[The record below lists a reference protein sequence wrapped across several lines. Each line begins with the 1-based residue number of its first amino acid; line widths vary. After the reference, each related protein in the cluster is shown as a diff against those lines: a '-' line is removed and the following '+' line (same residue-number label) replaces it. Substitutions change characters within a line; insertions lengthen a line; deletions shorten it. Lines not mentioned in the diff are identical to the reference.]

1 MNKGPADSN
10 LSKIAKEKESDV
22 TTQKTK
28 ASPPL
33 NRIDNLRF
41 EFGKSIPISQA
52 SSNKY
57 LAKIAKEKELAATTK
72 KTNTSSSS
80 NQLNTLDQVS
90 ENTTLN
96 YSSVHDKLVAIIE
109 EKCTKKVEDN
119 CKKQRTKP
127 ATTERIT
134 KRAKR
139 ISAIKK
145 IMLSIWRD
153 NEKWDKKSIR
163 EEKERMR
170 THCHTTGN
178 YDPTEHPYRDPN
190 DAMDELVEE
199 GLLPECFYSKRKKI
213 GST

>member
-119 CKKQRTKP
+119 CKKQRTKS
-127 ATTERIT
+127 ATTARSDNRT
-134 KRAKR
+134 KRILK
-139 ISAIKK
+139 IKTEIISIWSTNPDWHSKSAIDARALIRMHCEHNQKRLGLK
-145 IMLSIWRD
+145 RNSNREVLD
-153 NEKWDKKSIR
+153 ATKELALEGFLPDHFKPKS
-163 EEKERMR
+163 K
-170 THCHTTGN
+170 
-178 YDPTEHPYRDPN
+178 
-190 DAMDELVEE
+190 
-199 GLLPECFYSKRKKI
+199 
-213 GST
+213 